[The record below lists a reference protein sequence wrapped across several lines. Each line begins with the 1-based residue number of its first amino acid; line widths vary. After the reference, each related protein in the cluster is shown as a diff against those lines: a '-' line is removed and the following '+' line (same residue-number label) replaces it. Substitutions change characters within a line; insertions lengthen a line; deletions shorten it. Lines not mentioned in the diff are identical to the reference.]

1 VSANSNA
8 QVSATVDPIEALNV
22 QFKTVRK
29 HADDFQKT
37 EKRHVAEYDSK
48 LSAALVELYA
58 FGDQLMG
65 DIDNYQEDQT
75 LLFFQANAMK
85 MNVAKRR
92 NPFIALIEMAFG
104 KDSASTRSQR
114 AKVLEYARHQQKKP
128 AEFQAMLA
136 SDGGIKGI
144 HDEAVKFFDSAT
156 KRNNDAQ
163 KVARLKRGRDY
174 LQQVPSLG
182 DFSINDVPDGFAVFL
197 ARVNDGKASV
207 VHVLQHEM
215 LECDRLDATIATFDP
230 DGTAKRQVLGGLP
243 LGRLW
248 RGVDLVMS
256 LTEHMGDQ
264 LRHVGI
270 RNLTVDGKT
279 VNELVSLSS
288 ARNEAIARV
297 LLSEQFVA
305 LPNDEWHLLY
315 SGVQKADA
323 DLFRDSF
330 AEYENWRVN
339 GLTIEA
345 DQLST
350 PLAFHPLPDIPT
362 FRIEADLAPTGKD
375 MTLSRNGMRSLLA
388 FIEEQRK
395 GRKPKAGQA
404 VRHPLPELMSIAVDN
419 DELRFSFKG
428 AASFSRHNTYA
439 AVGTSKHEPAK
450 RKRELAHT
458 MMTRIARAMLD
469 FDFDATGSFLD
480 HDTTDACLRLNGDL
494 GGDLLTITIPTRES
508 EVRNLFTTELMAA

>member
-1 VSANSNA
+1 MSANSNA
-8 QVSATVDPIEALNV
+8 QVSANVDPIELLNT
-22 QFKTVRK
+22 QFKVVQK
-29 HADDFQKT
+29 HADDFHKT
-37 EKRHVAEYDSK
+37 EKRHVAEYDTK
-48 LSAALVELYA
+48 LSTALVELYA
-58 FGDQLMG
+58 FGEALMG
-65 DIDNYQEDQT
+65 DINDFREDQT
-75 LLFFQANAMK
+75 LLFFKAHNMK

-128 AEFQAMLA
+128 VEFRAMLA
-136 SDGGIKGI
+136 SDGGVKGI
-144 HDEAVKFFDSAT
+144 HEKAVEFFDSTT
-156 KRNNDAQ
+156 KKNNDAQ
-163 KVARLKRGRDY
+163 KLARLERGRDH
-174 LQQVPSLG
+174 LRQLPSLG
-182 DFSINDVPDGFAVFL
+182 DFSIGGLPDGFAVFL
-197 ARVNDGKASV
+197 ARVDAGQASI
-207 VHVLQHEM
+207 VHVLQHEE
-215 LECDRLDATIATFDP
+215 LRCEPLDATVASFDP
-230 DGTAKRQVLGGLP
+230 EGPARRQVLGSLP

-270 RNLTVDGKT
+270 RNLTVNGRT
-279 VNELVSLSS
+279 VNELISLSS

-297 LLSEQFVA
+297 RLSEQFVV
-305 LPNDEWHLLY
+305 LPNDDWHLLF

-330 AEYENWRVN
+330 AEYGNWRVS

-345 DQLST
+345 DLLAT

-375 MTLSRNGMRSLLA
+375 VTLTRDGMRTLLA

-404 VRHPLPELMSIAVDN
+404 VRHSLPELMSIAVES
-419 DELRFSFKG
+419 DELRLSFKG
-428 AASFSRHNTYA
+428 AASFSRQNTYA

-458 MMTRIARAMLD
+458 MMTRVARAMLD
-469 FDFDATGSFLD
+469 FDFDITGSFLD
-480 HDTTDACLRLNGDL
+480 HDTPDACLQLNADLNGDL
-494 GGDLLTITIPTRES
+494 LTLTIPTRES
-508 EVRNLFTTELMAA
+508 EVRNLFTQDLKAA

>member
-1 VSANSNA
+1 MSANSNA
-8 QVSATVDPIEALNV
+8 QVSADVDPIEALNT
-22 QFKTVRK
+22 QFKTVQK
-29 HADDFQKT
+29 HAADFQKA
-37 EKRHVAEYDSK
+37 EKRHVVEYETK
-48 LSAALVELYA
+48 LSTALVELYS
-58 FGDQLMG
+58 FGEALMG
-65 DIDNYQEDQT
+65 DIDNYLEDQT
-75 LLFFQANAMK
+75 LLFFKTNDIK

-136 SDGGIKGI
+136 SEGGIKGM
-144 HDEAVKFFDSAT
+144 HEDAVNFFDSAT

-163 KVARLKRGRDY
+163 KVARLKRGRDH
-174 LQQVPSLG
+174 LGQVPSLA
-182 DFSINDVPDGFAVFL
+182 DFQISDVPDGFAVFL

-215 LECDRLDATIATFDP
+215 LECDRLDATVASFDP
-230 DGTAKRQVLGGLP
+230 EGPARRQVLGSLP

-248 RGVDLVMS
+248 RCVDLLMS
-256 LTEHMGDQ
+256 LTEHVGDQ

-288 ARNEAIARV
+288 ARNETIARV
-297 LLSEQFVA
+297 RLSEQFVV

-339 GLTIEA
+339 GLTIIA
-345 DQLST
+345 DQLVT

-362 FRIEADLAPTGKD
+362 FRIEAELAATNKD
-375 MTLSRNGMRSLLA
+375 VTLTRDGMRSLLA

-404 VRHPLPELMSIAVDN
+404 VRHPLPELMSIAVEN
-419 DELRFSFKG
+419 DELRLSFKG
-428 AASFSRHNTYA
+428 AASFSRKNTYA

-450 RKRELAHT
+450 RKREFAHT
-458 MMTRIARAMLD
+458 TMTRIARAMLD
-469 FDFDATGSFLD
+469 FEFDATGSFLD
-480 HDTTDACLRLNGDL
+480 HDTTDACLRLHGDL
-494 GGDLLTITIPTRES
+494 DGDLLTVTIPTRET
-508 EVRNLFTTELMAA
+508 EVRNLFTTELRAA

>member
-8 QVSATVDPIEALNV
+8 QVSADVDPIELLNT
-22 QFKTVRK
+22 QFKVVQK
-29 HADDFQKT
+29 HADDFHKT
-37 EKRHVAEYDSK
+37 EKRHLAEYDTK
-48 LSAALVELYA
+48 LSTALVELYA
-58 FGDQLMG
+58 FGSRLMG
-65 DIDNYQEDQT
+65 DITDYQEDQT
-75 LLFFQANAMK
+75 LLFFKAHDMK

-92 NPFIALIEMAFG
+92 NPFIALMEMAFA

-114 AKVLEYARHQQKKP
+114 AKVLGYARHQQKKP

-136 SDGGIKGI
+136 SEGGIKGI
-144 HDEAVKFFDSAT
+144 HEQAAQFFESAT
-156 KRNNDAQ
+156 KKNNDAQ
-163 KVARLKRGRDY
+163 KVARLKRGRDH
-174 LQQVPSLG
+174 LGQVPSLA
-182 DFSINDVPDGFAVFL
+182 DFEISDVPDGFAVFL
-197 ARVNDGKASV
+197 ARVDGGKASV

-215 LECDRLDATIATFDP
+215 LECEKLDATVASFDP

-297 LLSEQFVA
+297 RLSEQFVV
-305 LPNDEWHLLY
+305 LPDEEWRLLY

-330 AEYENWRVN
+330 GEYENWRIN

-345 DQLST
+345 DQLLT

-362 FRIEADLAPTGKD
+362 FRIEAELAPTKKD
-375 MTLSRNGMRSLLA
+375 MTLSRDGMRNLLA

-404 VRHPLPELMSIAVDN
+404 VRHSLPELMSIAKDG
-419 DELRFSFKG
+419 DELRLSFKG
-428 AASFSRHNTYA
+428 AASFSRRNTYA
-439 AVGTSKHEPAK
+439 AVGTTDYEPPK

-458 MMTRIARAMLD
+458 MMTRVARAMLD
-469 FDFDATGSFLD
+469 FDFDVTGSFLD
-480 HDTTDACLRLNGDL
+480 HDTPDACLRLNGDL
-494 GGDLLTITIPTRES
+494 GGDLLTLTIPTRES
-508 EVRNLFTTELMAA
+508 EVRNLFTQDLKAA

>member
-1 VSANSNA
+1 M
-8 QVSATVDPIEALNV
+8 LNT
-22 QFKTVRK
+22 QFKAVQK
-29 HADDFQKT
+29 HADDFRKA
-37 EKRHVAEYDSK
+37 EKRHVAEYDTK
-48 LSAALVELYA
+48 LSTALVELYA

-65 DIDNYQEDQT
+65 SIDDYQEDQT
-75 LLFFQANAMK
+75 LLFFKTNGMK

-92 NPFIALIEMAFG
+92 NPFIALMEMSFG

-114 AKVLEYARHQQKKP
+114 AKVLDYARHQKRKP
-128 AEFQAMLA
+128 SEFQAMLA
-136 SDGGIKGI
+136 SQGGVKGI
-144 HDEAVKFFDSAT
+144 HDKAAQFFDTPA
-156 KRNNDAQ
+156 KKNNDAQ
-163 KVARLKRGRDY
+163 KAARLERGRDH
-174 LQQVPSLG
+174 LRQAPSLG
-182 DFSINDVPDGFAVFL
+182 DFQISDVPDGFAVFL
-197 ARVNDGKASV
+197 ARVDAGQVSV

-215 LECDRLDATIATFDP
+215 LACDRLDAIVATFDP
-230 DGTAKRQVLGGLP
+230 EGPARRQVLGSLA

-264 LRHVGI
+264 LRHIGI
-270 RNLTVDGKT
+270 RNLTVNGET
-279 VNELVSLSS
+279 VNELISLSS

-297 LLSEQFVA
+297 RLSEQFVV

-330 AEYENWRVN
+330 AKYENWRVN

-375 MTLSRNGMRSLLA
+375 VTLSRDGMRSLLA

-404 VRHPLPELMSIAVDN
+404 VRHSLPELMSIAVEN
-419 DELRFSFKG
+419 DELRLSFKG
-428 AASFSRHNTYA
+428 AASFSRHNSHA
-439 AVGTSKHEPAK
+439 VVGTSKHEPAK

-458 MMTRIARAMLD
+458 MMTRIARTMLD

-480 HDTTDACLRLNGDL
+480 HDTTDACLRLHGDL
-494 GGDLLTITIPTRES
+494 DGDLLTLTIPTRES
-508 EVRNLFTTELMAA
+508 EVRNLFTQDLKAA